1 MTLALIGFLLVFLF
15 GLQQQHITHEKHT
28 WSAVTSYLL
37 AAAQVLLIKE
47 AVVSDWLG
55 IFWLGT
61 GGAIGAS
68 ASILVHK
75 RLRALF
81 APRRRARKRSGL
93 LPVWAMP
100 AIPTLDAAV
109 QKHLRATTSPTS
121 PRTKRKGQR

>member
-1 MTLALIGFLLVFLF
+1 MTLALIGFLLVFLL
-15 GLQQQHITHEKHT
+15 GLQQQHITHEKHA

-81 APRRRARKRSGL
+81 APRRRTRKRKSAAHRIAHGFF
-93 LPVWAMP
+93 PTISP
-100 AIPTLDAAV
+100 AAA
-109 QKHLRATTSPTS
+109 RAE
-121 PRTKRKGQR
+121 RKGQR